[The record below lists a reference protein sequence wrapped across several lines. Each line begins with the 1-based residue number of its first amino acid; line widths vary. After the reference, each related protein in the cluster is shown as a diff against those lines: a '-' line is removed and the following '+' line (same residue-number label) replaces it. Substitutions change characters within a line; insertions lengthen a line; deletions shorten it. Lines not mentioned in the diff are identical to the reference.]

1 MGSSEQIDARART
14 AAPAVAGRAPAP
26 ARDERPLRVEVVTDL
41 AGLEALVEPWTAL
54 LRRSPH
60 ATAHA
65 APGFVLTWYRHFER
79 PGGVHVVTVWD
90 GDDLVGLAP
99 FARTRLGTG
108 RLAATLLVSAGTEH
122 GDYGEPLLGPEPART
137 ARAIADHLAGLVRRR
152 TVVNVR
158 RLREDGAMLAALEAT
173 EGIARAPMGRRATAA
188 VVRFDR
194 WDDPEAALRRLG
206 RKHGVPRRMRRL
218 AEAHGEVVYVPDDP
232 DLDGV
237 LDTMR
242 DMLARRWGP
251 DGGPPIFRGPG
262 REAFTRESLR
272 ALAADGMA
280 RVATLRAGGRPV
292 AVSTTLEVGDR
303 QVSDN
308 AAFDPDM
315 APFGPGQAE
324 MHHMLVHAHRAGAVE
339 VDLRAGDFP
348 YKRRW
353 ANAEHHTRSVALSAP
368 GRRGELDRRVRRVL
382 MSLRAR
388 RLAALAADPQGSFGA
403 DRRRWLLAVAAL
415 VGVASGAA
423 DPAVAEAVAEAVAA
437 GDPALADALAA

>member
-108 RLAATLLVSAGTEH
+108 RLAATLLVSAG
-122 GDYGEPLLGPEPART
+122 P

-232 DLDGV
+232 DLDEIG
-237 LDTMR
+237 R
-242 DMLARRWGP
+242 ASCRE
-251 DGGPPIFRGPG
+251 GG
-262 REAFTRESLR
+262 EY
-272 ALAADGMA
+272 
-280 RVATLRAGGRPV
+280 RAGC
-292 AVSTTLEVGDR
+292 
-303 QVSDN
+303 
-308 AAFDPDM
+308 
-315 APFGPGQAE
+315 
-324 MHHMLVHAHRAGAVE
+324 
-339 VDLRAGDFP
+339 
-348 YKRRW
+348 
-353 ANAEHHTRSVALSAP
+353 
-368 GRRGELDRRVRRVL
+368 
-382 MSLRAR
+382 
-388 RLAALAADPQGSFGA
+388 
-403 DRRRWLLAVAAL
+403 
-415 VGVASGAA
+415 
-423 DPAVAEAVAEAVAA
+423 
-437 GDPALADALAA
+437 